1 MGLTSF
7 KRAQIK
13 QNGQQNVYI
22 FTKLLSGILCTCCCR
37 LINTNVLIINNKD
50 EIYEFTNFTYN

>member
-7 KRAQIK
+7 KKGRSNK
-13 QNGQQNVYI
+13 MGNKNVYI